1 MRRTA
6 PASSTKA
13 ARLARKAWQ
22 LLHLDSARAITL
34 AREALD
40 IATCGVE
47 LVGQAWARL
56 AIGYHLLYFGTP
68 QEAAHELQQAHD
80 LCTHLKDDAGRI
92 LAAAGLARC
101 LWREGRFAESLN
113 LVLPLRDEG
122 LAVLQHEQ
130 RGVLLNTIAG
140 CYSAQGRSE
149 QAFAYMYQ
157 ALRDSG
163 PAHGRGYDAV
173 LHCNL
178 AHELLQ
184 IGDYHEALRQLDQGI
199 SRCQGIHNPRLL
211 AVLLINRVIC
221 LTELD
226 RAHEAMLD
234 VIRVRSLPADASGRG
249 ALAAHFE
256 TLAIAA
262 LRAGEPALGDE
273 LVQRAI
279 DAPRESIPDELVELA
294 IAQALLAGQRQ
305 QWADALARL
314 DAVMH
319 LVGAEEADAAEGL
332 SLRVRCQYF
341 ALRSELQEQLGDA
354 KAALAT
360 MRIWQQLHMARSQ
373 MASRARYQAAAL
385 QTELLRL
392 QHKLDEQEAQRRATE
407 RARAE
412 LEAVNK
418 QLSRKIHEVQSLQEA
433 LRQQAT
439 HDALTG
445 LFNRRHF
452 NDALPAVFAQ
462 ATRHLEPLAVAVIDL
477 DHFKQV
483 NDRHGHL
490 AGDGLLAAF
499 GRLMAEHCRQ
509 SDIACRY
516 GGEEFCLLMP
526 HTDAATAQ
534 RKVHA
539 LLQLWREQS
548 FTIDGHTIT
557 GLSFSAGVADSRRA
571 PIAAQ
576 LLLRAAD
583 EQLLLAKKL
592 GRGRVMVDGE
602 DAMLPF

>member
-1 MRRTA
+1 
-6 PASSTKA
+6 
-13 ARLARKAWQ
+13 
-22 LLHLDSARAITL
+22 
-34 AREALD
+34 
-40 IATCGVE
+40 
-47 LVGQAWARL
+47 
-56 AIGYHLLYFGTP
+56 
-68 QEAAHELQQAHD
+68 
-80 LCTHLKDDAGRI
+80 
-92 LAAAGLARC
+92 
-101 LWREGRFAESLN
+101 
-113 LVLPLRDEG
+113 
-122 LAVLQHEQ
+122 
-130 RGVLLNTIAG
+130 
-140 CYSAQGRSE
+140 
-149 QAFAYMYQ
+149 
-157 ALRDSG
+157 
-163 PAHGRGYDAV
+163 
-173 LHCNL
+173 
-178 AHELLQ
+178 
-184 IGDYHEALRQLDQGI
+184 
-199 SRCQGIHNPRLL
+199 
-211 AVLLINRVIC
+211 VLLINRVIC

-226 RAHEAMLD
+226 RANEAMLD
-234 VIRVRSLPADASGRG
+234 VMRVRSLPADAGGRG

-262 LRAGEPALGDE
+262 LRAGEHALGQE

-294 IAQALLAGQRQ
+294 VARSLLAGQRHD
-305 QWADALARL
+305 WAQALQRL
-314 DAVMH
+314 DDVLH

-341 ALRSELQEQLGDA
+341 ALRSEVQEQIGDA
-354 KAALAT
+354 RASLAT
-360 MRIWQQLHMARSQ
+360 MRIWQQLHTARAQ
-373 MASRARYQAAAL
+373 MASRARYQAASL

-418 QLSRKIHEVQSLQEA
+418 QLSRKIQEVQSLQEA

-452 NDALPAVFAQ
+452 NDTLPAVFAQ
-462 ATRHLEPLAVAVIDL
+462 AMRHQEPLAVAVIDL

-490 AGDGLLAAF
+490 AGDSLLAAF
-499 GRLMAEHCRQ
+499 GRLLAEHCRQ

-526 HTDAATAQ
+526 RTDAATGQ

-539 LLQLWREQS
+539 LLQMWREQRFELNGRS
-548 FTIDGHTIT
+548 LD